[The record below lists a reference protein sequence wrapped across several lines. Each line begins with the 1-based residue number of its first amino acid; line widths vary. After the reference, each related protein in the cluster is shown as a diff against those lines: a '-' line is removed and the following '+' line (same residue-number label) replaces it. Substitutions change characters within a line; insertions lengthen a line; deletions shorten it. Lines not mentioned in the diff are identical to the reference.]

1 MAEATAALADKARAD
16 LAALGFPGQ
25 PWLTPPLASEID
37 EVVIVGAGQTGLMA
51 AAALKRDGLARIRL
65 LDAGAASE
73 EGPWLT
79 YARMAE
85 LRTPKTS
92 FGIEFNIPSLSV
104 RSWYGARYGEAAWDA
119 LVRVPRED
127 WKAYLDWYA
136 GVFGLAIENRVR
148 VVDVS
153 GDPKGVKLTV
163 ETPQGLATHR
173 ARACILATG
182 FDGAGEW
189 RVPDFIRDRLPP
201 ARYSHTNVPLDPSV
215 LKDKRIGVLGH
226 GASAFDNAIFALQN
240 GAHSVDL
247 CFRRDRLPRVNPHR
261 ALENAG
267 LMAHFPDLADLTKW
281 RIARF
286 FRRNDQPPAIRSFE
300 TAMALPGFTLRPASP
315 WLDVRDT
322 PSGVRVKTPRGE
334 LEFDYL
340 LLATGLVV
348 DLNARP
354 ELRSLRDRVR
364 LWGDSFAPP
373 AGEADARLA
382 QLPYLDSH
390 YAFQQRDPADVW
402 VRNVFAFNFSSV
414 VSHGPHSTS
423 ISGHRHC
430 LPRLVRGVERR
441 LLLDNEAAILPAL
454 EAYRSEDLPVA
465 DDFEARL
472 IAAEWA
478 EAV

>member
-1 MAEATAALADKARAD
+1 MADTTAALALKAKAD
-16 LAALGFPGQ
+16 LAALGFPGP
-25 PWLTPPLASEID
+25 PWRTPALDGSRDDVI
-37 EVVIVGAGQTGLMA
+37 IVGAGQTGLMA
-51 AAALKRDGLARIRL
+51 AAALKWDGVARVRL
-65 LDAGAASE
+65 LDAGAPGE

-92 FGIEFNIPSLSV
+92 FGIEFNVPSLSI
-104 RSWYGARYGEAAWDA
+104 RAWCAARYGEAAWEA
-119 LVRVPRED
+119 LTRVPRED

-136 GVFGLAIENRVR
+136 GVFGLRVENRAR
-148 VVDVS
+148 VVDVR
-153 GDPKGVKLTV
+153 GEPGGVRLSV
-163 ETPQGLATHR
+163 ETPDGLVERR
-173 ARACILATG
+173 ARACVLATG
-182 FDGAGEW
+182 FDGAGAW
-189 RVPDFIRDRLPP
+189 RAPDFIVRKLP
-201 ARYSHTNVPLDPSV
+201 AHRYSHTNTPLDPAV
-215 LKDKRIGVLGH
+215 FRGKRVGVLGH
-226 GASAFDNAIFALQN
+226 GASAFDNAIFALAQ
-240 GAHSVDL
+240 GARSVDL

-267 LMAHFPDLADLTKW
+267 LLANFPDLADLTKW

-286 FRRNDQPPAIRSFE
+286 FRSNDQPPAIRSFE

-315 WLDVRDT
+315 WLDVREAAT
-322 PSGVRVKTPRGE
+322 GVRVATPRGE

-348 DLNARP
+348 DLAARP

-364 LWGDSFAPP
+364 LWGDSFTPP
-373 AGEADARLA
+373 PGEADARLA
-382 QLPYLDSH
+382 LLPYLDPH
-390 YAFQQRDPADVW
+390 YAFVPRSPEDAW
-402 VRNVFAFNFSSV
+402 ARNVFAFNFSSI

-423 ISGHRHC
+423 VSGHRHC

-454 EAYRSEDLPVA
+454 EAYRSEDLPVP

-472 IAAEWA
+472 IAAELA